1 MRFSL
6 LCRGGRGRPEAKKA
20 EEIKEY
26 ANIFAFFGW
35 KKQAGSK
42 KSRGNQGICE
52 YLCFVVEEEASWKR
66 KKQRKSRNMRISLL
80 CQGRGSKLEVKKA
93 EEIKEYANIFAFSWR
108 KKQAGS
114 EKSRG
119 NQGICEYLCF
129 FVEEEASRK

>member
-42 KSRGNQGICE
+42 KSRG
-52 YLCFVVEEEASWKR
+52 
-66 KKQRKSRNMRISLL
+66 
-80 CQGRGSKLEVKKA
+80 
-93 EEIKEYANIFAFSWR
+93 EIKEYANIFAFSWR

>member
-42 KSRGNQGICE
+42 K
-52 YLCFVVEEEASWKR
+52 
-66 KKQRKSRNMRISLL
+66 KQRKSRNMRISLL
-80 CQGRGSKLEVKKA
+80 FRGGRSKPEVKKA
-93 EEIKEYANIFAFSWR
+93 EEIKEYANIFALSWR

-129 FVEEEASRK
+129 VKVGEASRK

>member
-26 ANIFAFFGW
+26 ANIFALSRKG
-35 KKQAGSK
+35 KQ
-42 KSRGNQGICE
+42 
-52 YLCFVVEEEASWKR
+52 
-66 KKQRKSRNMRISLL
+66 
-80 CQGRGSKLEVKKA
+80 LEVKKA

-114 EKSRG
+114 KKSRG
-119 NQGICEYLCF
+119 NQGICEYLSF
-129 FVEEEASRK
+129 FVEEEASRKKKG